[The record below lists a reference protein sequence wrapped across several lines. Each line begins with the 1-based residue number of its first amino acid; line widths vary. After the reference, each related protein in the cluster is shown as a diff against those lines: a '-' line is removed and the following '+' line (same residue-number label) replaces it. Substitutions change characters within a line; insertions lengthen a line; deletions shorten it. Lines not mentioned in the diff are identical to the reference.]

1 MIACYD
7 RINNNFVKGVFLLND
22 YKINLSVEPTNDYDK
37 AQMDIIQAMNS
48 IQKLSP
54 QQREQLATELF
65 GLERIEL
72 IRKVLSLISRH

>member
-1 MIACYD
+1 M
-7 RINNNFVKGVFLLND
+7 ND

>member
-1 MIACYD
+1 M
-7 RINNNFVKGVFLLND
+7 ND

-54 QQREQLATELF
+54 QQRERLATELF
-65 GLERIEL
+65 GVEKIEMF
-72 IRKVLSLISRH
+72 RQVLPLFSWW